1 MISHE
6 ELEIMQAR
14 HPLLNLIQLLV
25 EGLFSGLFRR
35 VHIIS
40 MRDLCCAM
48 VTLRGVGMTNEPVL
62 NLFYATFAIVQYTIA
77 EDFTRLP
84 TTLAS
89 FDIPDNP
96 ARGFSLQPLT
106 RLTQG
111 PFREHLYSKCVDVI
125 APLQQFIQHAVT
137 SWPDARMDDP
147 LQRTLLRT
155 LRACLVRF
163 QEFQSMHN
171 LIPRTDVQQLIWNM
185 PPVTINTTA
194 WYQPDATSMDRQ
206 ATESL

>member
-1 MISHE
+1 MINHE

-48 VTLRGVGMTNEPVL
+48 VTLCGVGMTNEPVL

-89 FDIPDNP
+89 FDIT
-96 ARGFSLQPLT
+96 G
-106 RLTQG
+106 
-111 PFREHLYSKCVDVI
+111 
-125 APLQQFIQHAVT
+125 
-137 SWPDARMDDP
+137 
-147 LQRTLLRT
+147 
-155 LRACLVRF
+155 
-163 QEFQSMHN
+163 
-171 LIPRTDVQQLIWNM
+171 
-185 PPVTINTTA
+185 
-194 WYQPDATSMDRQ
+194 
-206 ATESL
+206 